1 MWLATAC
8 QSSSLVIVEAG
19 TGALGQS
26 VRRRKMERFTNSC
39 LTRNVPDQK
48 GLRQPKARAERPFRG
63 PSEGYNPPMLLV
75 DLFDL
80 SLRGRSDAVGLVHTR
95 SDGVLE
101 ELKFGE
107 IRERAAKLAS
117 ALRRRGLGA
126 GDRVA
131 IHLANRAEFIDLFIA
146 CVRSG
151 LVLVPVNVMY
161 REREVAHIVSDA
173 DPALIVTTRSS
184 FALFPAGAAVV
195 DIDELSREAAGAEA
209 VDHRPAIDGDAPAAL
224 VYTSGTTGRSKGAV
238 LSHNNFAANATALA
252 TCWRITSDDRYLA
265 VLPLFHVHGLGNGVC
280 SWLASGCRMRLV
292 ERFDA
297 NLAREWF
304 EQFQP
309 TLFFGVPT
317 IYVRLLELPLE
328 VARGVGRRMR
338 LFVSGSAPLPAH
350 VLEAFRERFGH
361 TILERYGMSE
371 TLMLTSNLLA
381 GERRAGTVGLPL
393 PGVSLSIR
401 DARGGPVEPGAIGE
415 VWVKGPTV
423 FSGYWR
429 NPGATAAAFREGW
442 FATGDLGQLDISGC
456 LTLRGRATELII
468 SGGFNI
474 YPREIEEVL
483 LEQNGVREAAVVGTP
498 DERRGEVP
506 VAYVVTDADV
516 DVERLRERCA
526 QLLASFKTP
535 RAIVRMD
542 SLPRNAMGMLQKHL
556 LPSPPA

>member
-1 MWLATAC
+1 
-8 QSSSLVIVEAG
+8 
-19 TGALGQS
+19 
-26 VRRRKMERFTNSC
+26 
-39 LTRNVPDQK
+39 
-48 GLRQPKARAERPFRG
+48 
-63 PSEGYNPPMLLV
+63 MLLG

-80 SLRGRSDAVGLVHTR
+80 SLRGRSDTVGLVHTR
-95 SDGVLE
+95 ADGALE
-101 ELKFGE
+101 ELTFGE
-107 IRERAAKLAS
+107 LRNRAVKLAG
-117 ALRRRGLGA
+117 ALKRRGLA
-126 GDRVA
+126 VGDRVA
-131 IHLANRAEFIDLFIA
+131 IHLTNRAEFIDLFLA
-146 CVRSG
+146 CAQSG
-151 LVLVPVNVMY
+151 LVLVPINVMY

-173 DPALIVTTRSS
+173 DPALIVTTRSN
-184 FALFPAGAAVV
+184 FALFPAGAPVV
-195 DIDELSREAAGAEA
+195 DVDELSREAGDE
-209 VDHRPAIDGDAPAAL
+209 VDHRPAIDGDAPAAI

-238 LSHNNFAANATALA
+238 LSHNNFTANATALT

-297 NLAREWF
+297 NLALDWF

-317 IYVRLLELPLE
+317 IYVRLLGLSLE
-328 VARGVGRRMR
+328 VARGVGSRTR

-371 TLMLTSNLLA
+371 TLMLTSNFLA
-381 GERRAGTVGLPL
+381 GERRAGTVGYPL
-393 PGVSLSIR
+393 PGVSLSLR
-401 DARGGPVEPGAIGE
+401 DTRGALVDPGAIGE
-415 VWVKGPTV
+415 VWVRGPTV

-429 NPGATAAAFREGW
+429 NAEATASAFRDGW
-442 FATGDLGQLDISGC
+442 FATGDLGQLDENGC

-483 LEQNGVREAAVVGTP
+483 LEQDGVREAAVVGTP

-506 VAYVVTDADV
+506 VAYVVADGDV

-526 QLLASFKTP
+526 QLLASFKAP
-535 RAIVRMD
+535 RAIVRVD
-542 SLPRNAMGMLQKHL
+542 SLPRNAMGKLQKHL
-556 LPSPPA
+556 LPAPPA